1 MTNVFPDSGNGG
13 VLVRN
18 PDGTPIPVTN
28 VPNAYVPLP
37 AFTTNCQM
45 TYLQDDCFSRVAPA
59 QVNAIVSELICF
71 AEGLTPN
78 GEWDCSSLCNIRT
91 AFEAFM
97 ADFASQ
103 QIGDQLCEVIDGDGT
118 EATARLIY
126 CTDGVAKGLPITGDN
141 GLLTLMFS
149 AICGTPIELSTTPGT
164 TLLYCDGDGNVK
176 KLTLGSIQLFRG
188 EYVQAYTYTT
198 NMMVRRQGKLYSP
211 NANIPGGTPFAIG
224 TTGETW
230 YEVSPAGAAPPFDIT
245 QSHLK
250 NSIVTVNGK
259 YYAANEDIPANTPFV
274 VGTSGLTWREV
285 DLTNAFILEHDP
297 TVDYQRYAVV
307 TKDGSLY
314 RATNG
319 AIAASAF
326 NPNQWELIGG
336 ERNIWRGPH
345 VQALAYRK
353 DDVVVKDNL
362 IYAANN
368 DIPAGTLF
376 TVGTSG
382 ATWKQLGT
390 KNQME
395 ISFSVTGGWTIN
407 ETWLVYPVRQDEPF
421 TLPANLSGSAFS
433 IVSGAL
439 VDGSLSLRK
448 NGVEFGMLVIA
459 SNVITVTSA
468 QTSFAPGD
476 TFSIMGVTAAT
487 FDAIGFNLLG
497 TTP

>member
-1 MTNVFPDSGNGG
+1 MTNVFPEPSNGG
-13 VLVRN
+13 VAVRN

-37 AFTTNCQM
+37 AFETSCQM
-45 TYLQDDCFSRVAPA
+45 LYLQDDCYSRVSPA
-59 QVNAIVSELICF
+59 QINAIVSELICF
-71 AEGLTPN
+71 AEGLTPD

-97 ADFASQ
+97 ANFASQ
-103 QIGDQLCEVIDGDGT
+103 EIGDQLCDVIDGDGT

-126 CTDGVAKGLPITGDN
+126 CTDGVAKGLPITGDS
-141 GLLTLMFS
+141 GLLSLVFS
-149 AICGTPIELSTTPGT
+149 AICGTDIELSTTPGT

-188 EYVQAYTYTT
+188 EHVQAYTYTT
-198 NMMVRRQGKLYSP
+198 NMMVRKNGKLYSP
-211 NANIPGGTPFAIG
+211 NATIPVNTPFVIG
-224 TTGETW
+224 TTGATW

-245 QSHLK
+245 QSYLK
-250 NSIVTVNGK
+250 NAIVNVGGL
-259 YYAANEDIPANTPFV
+259 YYAANDDIPADTPFE
-274 VGTSGLTWREV
+274 VGTTGATWREV

-297 TVDYQRYAVV
+297 TVNYQRYAVV
-307 TKDGSLY
+307 TKNGSLY

-345 VQALAYRK
+345 DQALAYRT

-362 IYAANN
+362 IYTANN
-368 DIPAGTLF
+368 NIPAGTLF
-376 TVGTSG
+376 TVGTAG
-382 ATWKQLGT
+382 ATWRQLGT
-390 KNQME
+390 TGEME
-395 ISFSVTGGWTIN
+395 LSFSITGGWNVN
-407 ETWLVYPVRQDEPF
+407 ETWLVYPVRANEPF
-421 TLPANLSGSAFS
+421 TLPANLAGSAFS
-433 IVSGAL
+433 IVSTTI

-448 NGVEFGMLVIA
+448 NGIEFGTFDIVG
-459 SNVITVTSA
+459 SVITVTSA
-468 QTSFAPGD
+468 QTAFAPGD
-476 TFSIMGVTAAT
+476 TFSVMGVTAAT

>member
-1 MTNVFPDSGNGG
+1 MTSVFPESSNGG
-13 VLVRN
+13 VVVRN

-37 AFTTNCQM
+37 EFTTSCQM
-45 TYLQDDCFSRVAPA
+45 LYLQDDCYSRVAPA

-71 AEGLTPN
+71 VEGMTPN

-141 GLLTLMFS
+141 GLLTLIFS
-149 AICGTPIELSTTPGT
+149 AICGSDIEPSTAPDT

-188 EYVQAYTYTT
+188 EHVQAYTYTP
-198 NMMVRRQGKLYSP
+198 NMMVRKNGKLYSP
-211 NANIPGGTPFAIG
+211 NANIPANTAFVIG
-224 TTGETW
+224 TTGATW
-230 YEVSPAGAAPPFDIT
+230 YEVSPAGAAPPFDLT

-250 NSIVTVNGK
+250 NSIITVNGK

-274 VGTSGLTWREV
+274 VGTSGQTWREV

-297 TVDYQRYAVV
+297 TVDYQQFAVV

-326 NPNQWELIGG
+326 DPNQWELIGG
-336 ERNIWRGPH
+336 ERNIWRGEH

-368 DIPAGTLF
+368 AIPAGTLF

-382 ATWKQLGT
+382 ATWKRIGV
-390 KNQME
+390 KNQIE
-395 ISFSVTGGWTIN
+395 LSFSVTGGWAIN
-407 ETWLVYPVRQDEPF
+407 ETWLVYPVRANEPF
-421 TLPANLSGSAFS
+421 TLPANLAGSAFS
-433 IVSGAL
+433 IVNSAP
-439 VDGSLSLRK
+439 VNGSLSFRK
-448 NGVEFGMLVIA
+448 NGVEFGTLT
-459 SNVITVTSA
+459 ITVGAIAVTTT

-476 TFSIMGVTAAT
+476 TFSIVGLTAAT

>member
-1 MTNVFPDSGNGG
+1 MTSVFPESNNGG
-13 VLVRN
+13 VVVRN

-37 AFTTNCQM
+37 EFSTNCQM
-45 TYLQDDCFSRVAPA
+45 LYLQDDCYSRVSPA
-59 QVNAIVSELICF
+59 QINAIVSELICF
-71 AEGLTPN
+71 AEGLTPD
-78 GEWDCSSLCNIRT
+78 GEWDCTSLCNIRT

-103 QIGDQLCEVIDGDGT
+103 QIGDQLCDVIDGDGT

-126 CTDGVAKGLPITGDN
+126 CTDGIAKGLPITGDN
-141 GLLTLMFS
+141 GLLTLIFS
-149 AICGTPIELSTTPGT
+149 AICGTDIEPATEPGT

-188 EYVQAYTYTT
+188 EHVQAYTYTT
-198 NMMVRRQGKLYSP
+198 NMMVRKNGKLYSP
-211 NANIPGGTPFAIG
+211 NALIPAGTPFVIG
-224 TTGETW
+224 TTGQTW

-250 NSIVTVNGK
+250 NSIITVNGK

-274 VGTSGLTWREV
+274 VGTSGQTWREV

-297 TVDYQRYAVV
+297 TVNYQRYAVV
-307 TKDGSLY
+307 TKNGSLY

-326 NPNQWELIGG
+326 DPNQWELIGG
-336 ERNIWRGPH
+336 EKNVWRGPH
-345 VQALAYRK
+345 TQTLAYRK
-353 DDVVVKDNL
+353 DDVVVKDDL
-362 IYAANN
+362 IYTANN
-368 DIPAGTLF
+368 DIPANTLF

-382 ATWKQLGT
+382 TTWRQLGS
-390 KNQME
+390 KNQVE
-395 ISFSVTGGWTIN
+395 ISFSITGGWN
-407 ETWLVYPVRQDEPF
+407 VDETWLVYPVRPNEPF
-421 TLPANLSGSAFS
+421 TLPANLAGSAYS
-433 IVSGAL
+433 IVSG
-439 VDGSLSLRK
+439 VPVNGSLSFRK
-448 NGVEFGMLVIA
+448 NGVEFGTMTITTGTIA
-459 SNVITVTSA
+459 VTTS

-476 TFSIMGVTAAT
+476 TFTIAGVTAAT